1 VGLPPSAA
9 LLCSGG
15 LYRRQ
20 FDEAGSA
27 EVLWLVPGPGVER
40 PLLELVDQVDPEAE
54 LMAIEQLPAACLIY
68 VR

>member
-9 LLCSGG
+9 RLWSGS

-20 FDEAGSA
+20 FAEAGSA

-40 PLLELVDQVDPEAE
+40 PLLEAVAQGDPKLE
-54 LMAIEQLPAACLIY
+54 LMAVEQLPAACLR
-68 VR
+68 VS